1 MKTVKSKNFRIQQR
15 NQHLKNILD
24 ESYYIELG
32 TISPMVMEKIC
43 RGETVQLIEL
53 VHNEIAKE
61 GTGQITNQ
69 NENELDYQF
78 AFLNSLRNKTST
90 NKICLTCG
98 VLHYRLNDYNEYY
111 APLVIIP
118 VEIDFENHN
127 LRISNSLV
135 FNTILINEIQANLG
149 IDIQHDSKELNFYQ
163 IDSYCKEV
171 AKKTGF
177 DYSVDNYLTVVS
189 VEYTENSLDF
199 ENFSTQRSIYEK
211 SGFEVLKDFFTNF
224 KPVTPTNIYQKSALL
239 KINNGESFVVDGP
252 LGTGKTHTIVNAIAN
267 AIFKN
272 KKVLYVC
279 QDTTHVSEVEKLL
292 KQVFLTP
299 FAYNLCRNYV
309 YNDDEESIV
318 PNIREE
324 KIGIETITP
333 ISEYEQALY
342 ASIHGCTYSQ
352 IITSLA
358 IIKNMHPEI
367 EKIPI
372 EVNLEKYEINDVYN
386 NLKDIEKI
394 LEIIEPLDIN
404 VWSKIE
410 QYYTRAHAQEIID
423 ATKKYANSIRT
434 LNKKV
439 KDFCKK
445 YFIKLPSNFINVQ
458 KLLSYIGTFKKLTPP
473 SVWVKKYNPNKIEE
487 LLKVIS
493 SYQASDQKLKEVF
506 KSLVVESYKHD
517 QISELMNVILYKH
530 LSFENSDAI
539 NNILNNTIELQ
550 TIYED
555 INSDKTKFNKYLESL
570 ESLVDYSTN
579 DDKLYNY
586 IKSLDDFLKD
596 GYFRREWLNHFIS
609 SNYALE
615 EIDEM
620 KEAIS
625 RFVGIQEK
633 YSPYL
638 LKDENIYYQT
648 IKDLSANRNFINLVM
663 NKFDRKALRK
673 EKISTDECYKS
684 ILDLLACGEKI
695 KTKAVSLNLI
705 TENIDNFIFGYSK
718 FIDFINNLDKDTMKL
733 FKHHIKIN
741 IKSLIQSEQ
750 LKEMTNKFLV
760 LENNLNVNYH
770 ALGEFGIKITG
781 KLIFDKNLY
790 SVEWLDYI
798 KRIIKARNEIVTL
811 FKGICPSLEDILTI
825 INSDKAHNNLKENLD
840 MCYEEMNEYLGTT
853 YKGLNT
859 DCLLLSVL
867 EKNYG
872 YFLDSLESKK
882 FISTLFSDKLIYEMI
897 GEYDELE
904 KLVESFQ
911 HDHNLFSRYFI
922 GGQSNFLEIEL
933 EAARARIRKY
943 EERTEEVNHIFRL
956 FEYVRHFEKLGLKQL
971 CDGILQ
977 SKYTAGISEMY
988 IYSTYLDY
996 QNELI
1001 NRYPVLSESYSIPVW
1016 LENYN
1021 YFERNCC
1028 ISTIKNLQRMRPE
1041 DKKIM
1046 SRINN
1051 IPFNDYQRTIDELI
1065 NHKNVFL
1072 VDLNIFN
1079 IIHDLSKFDLVLID
1093 DVNLS
1098 SAIKYNQIKE
1108 CNQVVL
1114 FGDSSV
1120 LLGNANSIFGQ
1131 IPKKNIFTFTESYI
1145 KDNPNYGNNTSINN
1159 CYILEYKRSQ
1169 FIKRFE
1175 SLDSIVNAI
1184 VSSYYQNSLK
1194 KINIIVCTNNYKL
1207 QLYRSLISKLR
1218 ELNNDLDIF
1227 KIFDENIKIIKA
1239 PNEMADYANEV
1250 YFMFDDINDQH
1261 VKDIKRFIKQY
1272 TKVSDAVHFCCV
1284 DFETENNIDFTKYIN
1299 SVIKNNQEE
1308 ELSKPELVEII
1319 KKELIERGIQAENGF
1334 GRLEI
1339 VIKGKSAKGKKTIPN
1354 IGIMLEGMNN
1364 RVPYSLLNDYQ
1375 YYMDEYS
1382 KNGWKIFVFYVDD
1395 IINKLQL
1402 RLNEISSFLASKDM
1416 NVTHQ
1421 LKMDEFIN

>member
-1 MKTVKSKNFRIQQR
+1 MKTIKSKNFRIQQR

-32 TISPMVMEKIC
+32 TVSPMVMERIC

-127 LRISNSLV
+127 LRISNGIV

-149 IDIQHDSKELNFYQ
+149 IDIQHDSKDISFYQ
-163 IDSYCKEV
+163 IDNYCHEV

-177 DYSVDNYLTVVS
+177 DYSVGNYLTVVS
-189 VEYTENSLDF
+189 IEYTENSLDF
-199 ENFSTQRSIYEK
+199 DGFSTQRSVYEK
-211 SGFEVLKDFFTNF
+211 PGVEVLRDFFTNF

-272 KKVLYVC
+272 KKVLYVS

-309 YNDDEESIV
+309 YNDDEEFIV

-342 ASIHGCTYSQ
+342 SSIHGCTYSQ

-358 IIKNMHPEI
+358 IIKNLHPEI

-372 EVNLEKYEINDVYN
+372 EVNLEKYEINDIYN
-386 NLKDIEKI
+386 NLKEIEKI
-394 LEIIEPLDIN
+394 LEIIDPLDIN

-410 QYYTRAHAQEIID
+410 QYYTRTHAQEIID
-423 ATKKYANSIRT
+423 ATNNYASSIKT

-445 YFIKLPSNFINVQ
+445 YFIKLPSNYLNVQ

-473 SVWVKKYNPNKIEE
+473 VVWVKKYNPKKIDE
-487 LLKVIS
+487 LLKIINN
-493 SYQASDQKLKEVF
+493 YQTSDKKLKDVF
-506 KSLVVESYKHD
+506 NSLVIDSYKHG
-517 QISELMNVILYKH
+517 QISDLYNIILYKH
-530 LSFENSDAI
+530 LNYENEEYLS
-539 NNILNNTIELQ
+539 NILNNPLELE
-550 TIYED
+550 TLYED
-555 INSDKTKFNKYLESL
+555 INSDKQKFNKCLEALESI
-570 ESLVDYSTN
+570 VDYTTN
-579 DDKLYNY
+579 DENLYNY
-586 IKSLDDFLKD
+586 IKSLHDYLKD
-596 GYFRREWLNHFIS
+596 GYFRREWLHHYVS
-609 SNYALE
+609 SNYAME
-615 EIDEM
+615 EIDELNELINKFTSLKNHYSNYLI
-620 KEAIS
+620 KEEVLS
-625 RFVGIQEK
+625 YQGIKE
-633 YSPYL
+633 
-638 LKDENIYYQT
+638 
-648 IKDLSANRNFINLVM
+648 LSDNRNFVNLIM
-663 NKFDRKALRK
+663 NKFDRKQLRK
-673 EKISTDECYKS
+673 DKISTDECYKN

-695 KTKAVSLNLI
+695 KAKANSLSII
-705 TENIDNFIFGYSK
+705 TENIDQFIEGYQR
-718 FIDFINNLDKDTMKL
+718 FINMINSLDKFTTKL

-741 IKSLIQSEQ
+741 ISSLVQSEK
-750 LKEMTNKFLV
+750 LKALSNEFLI
-760 LENNLNVNYH
+760 LENNLLVNYRS
-770 ALGEFGIKITG
+770 LEKFGIKVSG
-781 KLIFDKNLY
+781 ELIFDKNLC
-790 SVEWLDYI
+790 SVEWLEYI
-798 KRIIKARNEIVTL
+798 QRVIKSRKEIVKI
-811 FKGICPSLEDILTI
+811 FKDVCPSINDIMTI

-859 DCLLLSVL
+859 DCILLGVL

-872 YFLDSLESKK
+872 YFLDSLENKK
-882 FISTLFSDKLIYEMI
+882 FIDTLFKDKLIYQMI
-897 GEYDELE
+897 AEYDELE
-904 KLVESFQ
+904 KLVEDFQ
-911 HDHNLFSRYFI
+911 RDHNLFSRYFI
-922 GGQSNFLEIEL
+922 GGQSRFLEIEL
-933 EAARARIRKY
+933 EQARALIRKY
-943 EERTEEVNHIFRL
+943 EERTKEVNHIFKL

-977 SKYTAGISEMY
+977 SKYSTGISEMY
-988 IYSTYLDY
+988 LYSTYLDY

-1001 NRYPVLSESYSIPVW
+1001 NKYPVLSESYNIPIW

-1028 ISTIKNLQRMRPE
+1028 ISTIRNLQRMRTE

-1046 SRINN
+1046 SRIHN
-1051 IPFNDYQRTIDELI
+1051 IPFNDYQRTINELI

-1114 FGDSSV
+1114 FGDKTV
-1120 LLGNANSIFGQ
+1120 LLGNANSIYGQ
-1131 IPKKNIFTFTESYI
+1131 IPKKTIFSLTESYV
-1145 KDNPNYGNNTSINN
+1145 KDNPSYGNKTKIDN
-1159 CYILEYKRSQ
+1159 CYILNYKRSQ
-1169 FIKRFE
+1169 YIKRYE
-1175 SLDSIVNAI
+1175 SLDSIVHTI
-1184 VSSYYQNSLK
+1184 VTNFYQNSLK

-1207 QLYRSLISKLR
+1207 KLYRSLISKLR

-1227 KIFDENIKIIKA
+1227 KIFDENIKIIKG

-1261 VKDIKRFIKQY
+1261 VKDMKRFIKQY
-1272 TKVSDAVHFCCV
+1272 TKVSDAVYFCTV
-1284 DFETENNIDFTKYIN
+1284 DFENDSNLEFNKYIN
-1299 SVIKNNQEE
+1299 SIIKDNTEE
-1308 ELSKPELVEII
+1308 DPIKPELVEII
-1319 KKELIERGIQAENGF
+1319 KSELLERGIQAENGF

-1339 VIKGKSAKGKKTIPN
+1339 IIKGKSAKGKKTIPN
-1354 IGIMLEGMNN
+1354 IGIMLEGMHN
-1364 RVPYSLLNDYQ
+1364 RVPYSILNDYQ
-1375 YYMDEYS
+1375 YYLNEYS

-1395 IINKLQL
+1395 IINKLQI
-1402 RLNEISSFLASKDM
+1402 RLNEVSSFLASQDQ

-1421 LKMDEFIN
+1421 LKIDEFIN